1 MIFEIEKI
9 TDDMVSEGAFLG
21 NLAILLSAI
30 DPKTKVLLVFPWL
43 DSQAPV
49 QDPSKCSVFDNVG
62 MFAPYCDSELQTY
75 SGKINHNCGASS
87 NRLSKTILTFRY
99 LMQKPVCY
107 GAMSSSYRWSSGFK
121 RPNHLSKYGATFLTS
136 DLNSEIK

>member
-1 MIFEIEKI
+1 
-9 TDDMVSEGAFLG
+9 MVSEGAFLG

-49 QDPSKCSVFDNVG
+49 QDPLNAQYLITSVCLRLTATQSFK
-62 MFAPYCDSELQTY
+62 PIL
-75 SGKINHNCGASS
+75 GKINHNCGASS

-99 LMQKPVCY
+99 LMQKPVCVTVPCPAVID
-107 GAMSSSYRWSSGFK
+107 GHRVLKDS
-121 RPNHLSKYGATFLTS
+121 NHLSKYGATLLTS